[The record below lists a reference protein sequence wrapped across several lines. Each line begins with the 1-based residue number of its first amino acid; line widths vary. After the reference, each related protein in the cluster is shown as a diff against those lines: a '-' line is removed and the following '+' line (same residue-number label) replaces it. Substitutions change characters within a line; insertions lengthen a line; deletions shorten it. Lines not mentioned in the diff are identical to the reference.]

1 MNGYFFDMDGTL
13 YNNKFH
19 EVSEKTFKMLN
30 ELQRQGHFVAL
41 CTSRCQTELKNLPSC
56 MRNFQFN
63 CMISDGGA
71 LILDRHKEVLE
82 MNCISKATMK
92 TIDSFCKEHGLVYR
106 YSTRNGNYFGTPYSK
121 YAHDIYFHLYL
132 NSPIFKPYEND
143 DVLNL
148 LVFCEGKDKEKFR
161 PLIKDLGIVE
171 FFDCFEIRA
180 NQIDKAT
187 AVKKIMDFHKF
198 DTTYCFGDGTNDVDM
213 LKTADV
219 GVAMGN
225 ACDALKEV
233 SDVVIGR
240 VDEDGIY
247 NYLMENKS

>member
-1 MNGYFFDMDGTL
+1 M
-13 YNNKFH
+13 
-19 EVSEKTFKMLN
+19 
-30 ELQRQGHFVAL
+30 
-41 CTSRCQTELKNLPSC
+41 
-56 MRNFQFN
+56 
-63 CMISDGGA
+63 
-71 LILDRHKEVLE
+71 
-82 MNCISKATMK
+82 
-92 TIDSFCKEHGLVYR
+92 SF
-106 YSTRNGNYFGTPYSK
+106 
-121 YAHDIYFHLYL
+121 A
-132 NSPIFKPYEND
+132 
-143 DVLNL
+143 
-148 LVFCEGKDKEKFR
+148 KEKIKNQFR

-213 LKTADV
+213 LKMADV

-247 NYLMENKS
+247 NFLMRK

>member
-82 MNCISKATMK
+82 MN
-92 TIDSFCKEHGLVYR
+92 
-106 YSTRNGNYFGTPYSK
+106 
-121 YAHDIYFHLYL
+121 
-132 NSPIFKPYEND
+132 
-143 DVLNL
+143 
-148 LVFCEGKDKEKFR
+148 
-161 PLIKDLGIVE
+161 
-171 FFDCFEIRA
+171 
-180 NQIDKAT
+180 
-187 AVKKIMDFHKF
+187 
-198 DTTYCFGDGTNDVDM
+198 
-213 LKTADV
+213 
-219 GVAMGN
+219 
-225 ACDALKEV
+225 
-233 SDVVIGR
+233 
-240 VDEDGIY
+240 
-247 NYLMENKS
+247 

>member
-56 MRNFQFN
+56 MRNFQFD

-92 TIDSFCKEHGLVYR
+92 TIDSFCRGNGLVYR

-132 NSPIFKPYEND
+132 NSPIFKPYEDD

-187 AVKKIMDFHKF
+187 AVKKLWIFISLIQHIVL
-198 DTTYCFGDGTNDVDM
+198 G
-213 LKTADV
+213 
-219 GVAMGN
+219 
-225 ACDALKEV
+225 
-233 SDVVIGR
+233 
-240 VDEDGIY
+240 
-247 NYLMENKS
+247 MEQMMWIC

>member
-56 MRNFQFN
+56 MRKFQFD

-106 YSTRNGNYFGTPYSK
+106 YSTRSGNYFGTPYSK
-121 YAHDIYFHLYL
+121 YAHDIYFHMYL
-132 NSPIFKPYEND
+132 NSPIYKPYNKDE
-143 DVLNL
+143 VLNI
-148 LVFCEGKDKEKFR
+148 LVFCTDHMKEQFNVTFKE
-161 PLIKDLGIVE
+161 LQLVQYIDSIEV
-171 FFDCFEIRA
+171 RA
-180 NQIDKAT
+180 NNVDKAT
-187 AVKKIMDFHKF
+187 SVKKIMESHAFE
-198 DTTYCFGDGTNDVDM
+198 TTYCFGDGVNDVDM
-213 LKTADV
+213 FRIADV

-247 NYLMENKS
+247 YYLRNQ

>member
-56 MRNFQFN
+56 MRNFQFD

-92 TIDSFCKEHGLVYR
+92 TIDSFCKEHSLVYR
-106 YSTRNGNYFGTPYSK
+106 YSTRNENYFGTPYSK

-148 LVFCEGKDKEKFR
+148 LVFCEGQDKEKFR
-161 PLIKDLGIVE
+161 LLIKDLGIVE

-213 LKTADV
+213 LKMADV

-247 NYLMENKS
+247 NFLMGK

>member
-1 MNGYFFDMDGTL
+1 M
-13 YNNKFH
+13 
-19 EVSEKTFKMLN
+19 
-30 ELQRQGHFVAL
+30 
-41 CTSRCQTELKNLPSC
+41 
-56 MRNFQFN
+56 
-63 CMISDGGA
+63 
-71 LILDRHKEVLE
+71 
-82 MNCISKATMK
+82 
-92 TIDSFCKEHGLVYR
+92 YR
-106 YSTRNGNYFGTPYSK
+106 FSTRNGNYFGTPYSK

-171 FFDCFEIRA
+171 FF
-180 NQIDKAT
+180 
-187 AVKKIMDFHKF
+187 
-198 DTTYCFGDGTNDVDM
+198 
-213 LKTADV
+213 
-219 GVAMGN
+219 AMGN

-247 NYLMENKS
+247 NFLMRK